1 MGAPLNI
8 AVTLRATKGSPL
20 TSDEQDGNI
29 QALVAAIQK
38 VATTGV
44 GASLATAEFDP
55 NTGIVTLLDTN
66 NAVMGTFPLPPRP
79 IRLAGRWAAAT
90 AYKLG
95 DLVRIEATTTV
106 PRGLSALAPADFI
119 SDAADP
125 AKDIAAGK
133 LVAVAYDGKPA
144 QTQRGTYVDG
154 ATYVPGDVVFFPPT
168 GTYYQMYLAGTPAG
182 SKPNNPL
189 QQADG
194 TYTFPW
200 GPVSLP
206 AYRALRVRADGKP
219 AAGALVQREMMDRY
233 CQIGVNF
240 TGALQANISLGPN
253 SIVKSKTAPAAAAQ
267 LTVKLNGV
275 AVGYIAFAAGSSL
288 AGFATV
294 NAQPVNVS
302 PGDLLE
308 VFAPTTQDTA
318 LADIYGYLTII
329 QY

>member
-29 QALVAAIQK
+29 QALVAAIQSL
-38 VATTGV
+38 ATTGV
-44 GASLATAEFDP
+44 GASLASAEFDP
-55 NTGIVTLLDTN
+55 NTGVVTLLDTN
-66 NAVMGTFPLPPRP
+66 NSVMGTFPLPPKP
-79 IRLAGRWAAAT
+79 INLRGVWAAAT
-90 AYKLG
+90 KYALG
-95 DLVRIEATTTV
+95 DLIRVEPSDTV
-106 PRGLSALAPADFI
+106 PRGLVALAPAAFT

-125 AKDIAAGK
+125 AKDLAAGK
-133 LVAVAYDGKPA
+133 IVRLVLDGKPA

-154 ATYVPGDVVFFPPT
+154 ATYVPGDVVFYPPT
-168 GTYYQMYLAGTPAG
+168 GTYYRCYLKGTPAG

-200 GPVSLP
+200 GRVSVP

-240 TGALQANISLGPN
+240 TGSIQSNITLGPN
-253 SIVKSKTAPAAAAQ
+253 SIVKSKAVAAASA
-267 LTVKLNGV
+267 LFPVKLNGV
-275 AVGYIAFAAGSSL
+275 IVGYIAFAANAAVAGST
-288 AGFATV
+288 TV

-302 PGDLLE
+302 PGDLIE
-308 VFAPTTQDTA
+308 VYAPATQDGTF
-318 LADIYGYLTII
+318 ADVYGYLTII